1 MFGYELEELMGQK
14 VNKLLPTPY
23 REQHDAYLQ
32 NYHNTGRKR
41 IIGMSRLVEGQ
52 HKDGSIFPIRL
63 AVSEV
68 QMGSTKMFIGMIDR
82 VEDTAGTV
90 TANNEGTII
99 SCNKQ
104 CEAIWGYSVS
114 ELVGKNLC
122 ILMPSPHREH
132 HDDYIANYRRTGTM
146 KVINHTRN
154 VPARHKNGT
163 VFPVSL
169 QVTKLKVGVVELFKG
184 RVEKVDTEMEA
195 VFTLDKHGKIVSCNR
210 NFVAPLFGYTDT
222 ELIGKHIR
230 VLVPSLTKGSG
241 GKINIDVDR
250 SDAASSS
257 SSSSPSSTNTSS
269 TAVPGGDEEGSS
281 TSSNRGSRK
290 RKRSVPAGGKGSGGE
305 GSEDGAGNGGEARLE
320 SEHSIETQANELQ
333 NEMSAHALRERKGKE
348 RENDG
353 EAEEDNS
360 GKEMLPGEEPTISME
375 SSWSLS
381 GRRRLQV
388 RHKDGSVFP
397 VDFSISKFTKDD
409 TGTVN
414 PQRGWA
420 AIEWT
425 NDSSPSLTL
434 VMRHPCSF
442 VFGAYS
448 TRGRDGHEHDRGR
461 GVVRS
466 RSAGQ
471 QPRGGLHR
479 GGERGPGQLR

>member
-1 MFGYELEELMGQK
+1 MFGFELEELMGQK

-68 QMGSTKMFIGMIDR
+68 QMGSSKMFIGMIDR

-132 HDDYIANYRRTGTM
+132 HDLYIANYRRTGTM

-195 VFTLDKHGKIVSCNR
+195 VFTLDKRGIIVSCNR

-230 VLVPSLTKGSG
+230 VLVPSLTKDSRGQVS
-241 GKINIDVDR
+241 IDR
-250 SDAASSS
+250 SSTTSSS
-257 SSSSPSSTNTSS
+257 SSSSSSSSTTSTTSTTSTSS
-269 TAVPGGDEEGSS
+269 TAEEGGDAEASAKR
-281 TSSNRGSRK
+281 SSNHGSRK
-290 RKRSVPAGGKGSGGE
+290 RKRSTQGGSGGE
-305 GSEDGAGNGGEARLE
+305 GDEEDGIKEDGSGGAATGNGGGASRGEGLE
-320 SEHSIETQANELQ
+320 SEHSIETQANVLQ
-333 NEMSAHALRERKGKE
+333 NEMSAHALRERKGKDRDME
-348 RENDG
+348 GGSDNDNDNDSSSNNNAGG
-353 EAEEDNS
+353 EAEKEDAAQS
-360 GKEMLPGEEPTISME
+360 KEEPEFSME

-409 TGTVN
+409 TGTHHL
-414 PQRGWA
+414 
-420 AIEWT
+420 
-425 NDSSPSLTL
+425 SLSHT
-434 VMRHPCSF
+434 HTEAS
-442 VFGAYS
+442 
-448 TRGRDGHEHDRGR
+448 
-461 GVVRS
+461 
-466 RSAGQ
+466 
-471 QPRGGLHR
+471 
-479 GGERGPGQLR
+479 